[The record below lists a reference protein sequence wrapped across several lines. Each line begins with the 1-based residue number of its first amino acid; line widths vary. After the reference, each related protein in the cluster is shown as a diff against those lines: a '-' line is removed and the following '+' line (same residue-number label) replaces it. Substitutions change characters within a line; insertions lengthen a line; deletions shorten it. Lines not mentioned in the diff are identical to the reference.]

1 MGKKIE
7 PYLMSVLSSRLYSIG
22 LEMTNTMIRAARSS
36 VMSISRD
43 LSTAICDRN
52 GAVIAISHG
61 IPVHCANM
69 GLTVKPCFEHPEGI
83 KPGDLFLNNS
93 PYYGNTHHADY
104 TFIAPVFFGDELMFF
119 AVAKGHQADC
129 GNTIP
134 STYHATARDKF
145 EEGAIDWPC
154 IKIQKDYKDVPDII
168 AIAKNNLRIPD
179 VWYGDYLAGVGSAR
193 TGEKR
198 LRELCEEYG
207 ADVVKDFCDAFQE
220 YGERRIVEEIKT
232 LPSGHW
238 EYEIKHDGIPE
249 LLPDGV
255 TIKIKCDIDNVNG
268 DITIDLRDN
277 MDCMPCG
284 LNMSEATV
292 ISSTRAGVLNRLS
305 PDIPKVEGAMKHIK
319 VLFREGSIIGKAVY
333 PYSASVATT
342 NLADRMVSGVQALF
356 NQITEKRGICE
367 GGAVQSPAAAV
378 ISGTDF
384 RREEEPYVNQIF
396 IGLTG
401 GPGINGHDGWVTY
414 QYPVDGGAMFWSS
427 IEVLERQYPFL
438 VMEDEI
444 IPDSAAAGK
453 FDAAPAVKCVMTP
466 RKNPVTF
473 AYTCDGIENVP
484 KGAMGGAD
492 GYPAACWKFIIAEG
506 EASRSELEAFAEPV
520 IEYGEAIVGE
530 CSGGGGYGNPLERD
544 PELVVHRVREGWLSV
559 EKARNVYGV
568 VVDTTKEEYTVNVSE
583 TQKLRTELA
592 QKDGE

>member
-1 MGKKIE
+1 MSKKIE
-7 PYLMSVLSSRLYSIG
+7 PYLMSVLSSRLHSIG

-104 TFIAPVFFGDELMFF
+104 TFIAPVFCGDELMFF

-134 STYHATARDKF
+134 STYHATCKDKF

-154 IKIQKDYKDVPDII
+154 IKIQKDYMDVPDII
-168 AIAKNNLRIPD
+168 SIAKANLRIPD

-193 TGEKR
+193 TGENR
-198 LRELCEEYG
+198 LKELCEEYG
-207 ADVVKDFCDAFQE
+207 VDTIKDFCDAYQE
-220 YGERRIVEEIKT
+220 YGERKIVEEIKN

-238 EYEIKHDGIPE
+238 DYSIRHDGIPG
-249 LLPDGV
+249 LIPDGV
-255 TIKIKCDIDNVNG
+255 DIKIKCDIDNEEG
-268 DITIDLRDN
+268 YITIDLRDN
-277 MDCMPCG
+277 ADCMPCG

-292 ISSTRAGVLNRLS
+292 VSTTRAGVLNRLS
-305 PDIPKVEGAMKHIK
+305 PDIPKVEGAMKHIR
-319 VLFREGSIIGKAVY
+319 VLYREGSIIGKPIY

-356 NQITEKRGICE
+356 NQITEIRGISE

-384 RREEEPYVNQIF
+384 RHDDAQFVNQIF

-401 GPGINGHDGWVTY
+401 GPGVNGHDGWVTY
-414 QYPVDGGAMFWSS
+414 QYPVDGGAMMWSS

-438 VMEDEI
+438 VLEDEI
-444 IPDSAAAGK
+444 IKDSAAAGK
-453 FDAAPAVKCVMTP
+453 FDSAPAVKCVMTP
-466 RKNPVTF
+466 RKDPVTF
-473 AYTCDGIENVP
+473 AYTCDGIDNVP
-484 KGAMGGAD
+484 KGFGGGED
-492 GYPAACWKFIIAEG
+492 GYRAACWKYDLSKG
-506 EASRSELEAFAEPV
+506 ELSREELPAFAEPV

-544 PELVVHRVREGWLSV
+544 PELVKLRVREGWLSKR
-559 EKARNVYGV
+559 KAHDIYGV
-568 VVDTTKEEYTVNVSE
+568 VIDDSNEEYVVDYSATE
-583 TQKLRTELA
+583 MLRRELG
-592 QKDGE
+592 K